1 MNTRGFTLIELL
13 IVIAI
18 IGILAA
24 VLIPNLLAARNTAN
38 EKASQM
44 YIRNV
49 TNGVEINRTSETGL
63 PPAGT
68 TCLQLTENP
77 QLPGSVDNCWYTPG
91 TGAATDTYKVTVKSA
106 NGTYFQYNGKQMV
119 TLASYP

>member
-1 MNTRGFTLIELL
+1 MKNNGFTLLELL
-13 IVIAI
+13 VVIAI

-24 VLIPNLLAARNTAN
+24 VLIPNLLAARNTAH
-38 EKASQM
+38 EKASQI

-49 TNGVEINRTSETGL
+49 TNSVEINRTSDSEI
-63 PPAGT
+63 PPVGT
-68 TCLQLTENP
+68 TCIQLTESSK
-77 QLPGSVDNCWYTPG
+77 LPGSVDDCWYAPG
-91 TGAATDTYKVTVKSA
+91 IGLEKGQYKITVKSA